1 MLVAYCSISLGSNA
15 NVMLVACCFIVN
27 CNYNSVKLSK
37 KKPRRFDRVKDTCK
51 TLLKVKD
58 TKYNK

>member
-37 KKPRRFDRVKDTCK
+37 KNREDSIE
-51 TLLKVKD
+51 LKIRAKLCL
-58 TKYNK
+58 K